1 MKNIIYILLSTV
13 LLIACSNDK
22 ELVQDNFM
30 QVKILL

>member
-22 ELVQDNFM
+22 ELVQGSLI
-30 QVKILL
+30 VPVWL